1 MVKKSASG
9 GDSGL
14 IPGSGRSPGEVNFLD
29 NLIYKNDD
37 KTRVTDIFWLRRKAF
52 PEAAGLYL

>member
-1 MVKKSASG
+1 
-9 GDSGL
+9 L

-37 KTRVTDIFWLRRKAF
+37 KTRVTDIFWLRRKAC
-52 PEAAGLYL
+52 PEAAELSL